1 MKKFILNSI
10 LFLFILNSYSQQKNK
25 DASFKSSQL
34 EYKFIPSITDQIKDG
49 TFIYAEES
57 NGPEVERKDKKLRL
71 NKATV
76 GKGFPLGDDPLLY
89 IQNNATIKASKEPII
104 VFETMTS
111 SNSCP
116 SDPTGSVGPNH
127 YLAAWNSAYQVY
139 DKEGNNLTPAS
150 SLTSLFGQDNFGDP
164 VVLYDAQVDRFVIT
178 SMGQSSLQL
187 AISQTSDPVNGG
199 WHVYSASSS
208 LTVFQTTG
216 LPDYPHYAIWSDGY
230 YVSVNANAN
239 DFYVLERD
247 KIIDGNPTATI
258 QAGSA
263 PSLATGGL
271 ASPHFFSVT
280 GDNHPA
286 NGNATMVYFQ
296 DDTWG
301 GVSQDHLKLWTVN
314 IDWSNPNNSSISNPS
329 QINTAS
335 FNSVFDG
342 GSFQNLTLPNGYDI
356 DACQGI
362 VMQLAQFRK
371 FPSHNSAI
379 FNFTIDVDGSSAK
392 KAGIRWYE
400 LRQDADGEPWTI
412 YQEGTYTAPDGKNA
426 FVGSMA
432 MDLQGNIGM
441 GYTSMSTSENIA
453 INYTG
458 RYATDPL
465 NQMTVSEENIAT
477 STANP
482 NSCGGRYADYAH
494 LSVDP
499 TNDKTFWFVSE
510 YFSPGRRDVVGAFQ
524 IAANYAN
531 DIGVVS
537 VDTPVSGLLS
547 NSESV
552 TVSIFNYGEDAVSN
566 FDVSYQL
573 DSGTIITETYSGTVE
588 STETVQHTFSTT
600 ADLSTVGQTYV
611 IYSYTSL
618 SGDEDS
624 SNDGITKDVQ
634 HLNPNDL
641 GVTGISS
648 PVSGTNLSATELV
661 TIEITNFGGAEQS
674 NFEVSYEFNGEQVTE
689 IVDGPLAG
697 NSSTDYIFTQTAD
710 LSAFGLYEIT
720 VTVNIENDSDDS
732 NNSISVNINNS
743 NCTPTGDLSFGDGFH
758 LFQVGDINNNT
769 GSGGPGY
776 EDFTNLSTDLEQGST
791 NDLTVTTGY
800 GNQNIRVWIDFN
812 DDFVFTLDEVVVDNY
827 VIAPGGAAGSY
838 TETMQ
843 LVVPDDAGLGEHIM
857 RAKTNWNAPVP
868 DDACEE
874 TNYGETEDYIVN
886 IVESLGIDDSILA
899 NSEFRIISQDNNQF
913 NISLSTLYNKDISF
927 SVYNVSGQ
935 VIVFN
940 NISKNSDKY
949 LYDLDMS
956 YAAAGVYLVK
966 MGNSS
971 IGHRVGKIIVK

>member
-1 MKKFILNSI
+1 MLNPKQFITCLLS
-10 LFLFILNSYSQQKNK
+10 LFLFTNLYPQSEYSQKPSWT
-25 DASFKSSQL
+25 ATL
-34 EYKFIPSITDQIKDG
+34 EYKYVPSISDQIKDG
-49 TFIYAEES
+49 TFVPADE
-57 NGPEVERKDKKLRL
+57 DAHKKLGREKRWHG
-71 NKATV
+71 NKV
-76 GKGFPLGDDPLLY
+76 VPGKGLPNGDDPLLY
-89 IQNNATIKASKEPII
+89 LQENVITKSSRDPILT
-104 VFETMTS
+104 FETTS
-111 SNSCP
+111 NTATP
-116 SDPTGSVGPNH
+116 SDPTGEMGRDYYFAS
-127 YLAAWNSAYQVY
+127 WNSSFRFFNLDGTAASPPSSLSTLF
-139 DKEGNNLTPAS
+139 GNNES
-150 SLTSLFGQDNFGDP
+150 GDP
-164 VVLYDAQVDRFVIT
+164 IVMYDSQVDRYIIS
-178 SMGQSSLQL
+178 SMGSSGLNF
-187 AISQTSDPVNGG
+187 AISQTNNPILDG
-199 WHVYSASSS
+199 WHVYSATSFG
-208 LTVFQTTG
+208 TDGQF
-216 LPDYPHYAIWSDGY
+216 PDYPKYSIWSDGY
-230 YVSVNANAN
+230 YCTTNTSGNNL
-239 DFYVLERD
+239 YVLERD
-247 KIIDGNPTATI
+247 KIIDGDPTASI
-258 QAGSA
+258 QGFDAPQMITSGFASA
-263 PSLATGGL
+263 QVLDITN
-271 ASPHFFSVT
+271 
-280 GDNHPA
+280 DDHPA
-286 NGNATMVYFQ
+286 VGNATMIYMQ
-296 DDTWG
+296 DDAWNQVLT
-301 GVSQDHLKLWTVN
+301 DHLKIWTIN
-314 IDWSNPNNSSISNPS
+314 IDWENPSNSSVSTPYQLPTS
-329 QINTAS
+329 S
-335 FNSVFDG
+335 FTSVFDG
-342 GSFQNLTLPNGYDI
+342 GSFANLTQSSGPDI
-356 DACQGI
+356 DA
-362 VMQLAQFRK
+362 MQACIMNQAQFRK
-371 FPSHNSAI
+371 FPTHNSAV
-379 FNFTIDVDGSSAK
+379 FNFVVDVLSGSDEQA
-392 KAGIRWYE
+392 AVRWYE
-400 LRQDADGEPWTI
+400 LRQDADGEPWVI
-412 YQEGTYTAPDGKNA
+412 YQEGTYTAPDGRHA
-426 FVGSMA
+426 FGASMA
-432 MDLQGNIGM
+432 MDIQGNIGM
-441 GYTSMSTSENIA
+441 GYTSMSETAPITLR
-453 INYTG
+453 YTG
-458 RYATDPL
+458 RYANDPSG
-465 NQMTVSEENIAT
+465 QMTIEENLIGQSNAT
-477 STANP
+477 NP
-482 NSCGGRYADYAH
+482 NTRYADYAH
-494 LSVDP
+494 MSVDP
-499 TNDKTFWFVSE
+499 SNDKTFWFISE
-510 YFSPGRRDVVGAFQ
+510 YFKPGRRDLVGTFQ

-611 IYSYTSL
+611 IYSYTAL

-648 PVSGTNLSATELV
+648 PVSGTNLSANELV

-674 NFEVSYEFNGEQVTE
+674 NFEVSYELNGEQVTE
-689 IVDGPLAG
+689 TVDGPLAG

-720 VTVNIENDSDDS
+720 ATVNIENDSDES
-732 NNSISVNINNS
+732 NNSISVNVNNS

-769 GSGGPGY
+769 GEGGPGY

-827 VIAPGGAAGSY
+827 VIAPGSAAGDY

-843 LVVPDDAGLGEHIM
+843 LVVPDDATLGEHIM

-913 NISLSTLYNKDISF
+913 NISLSTLYNDDISF

-971 IGHRVGKIIVK
+971 IGYRVGKIIVK

>member
-1 MKKFILNSI
+1 MVKDTKI
-10 LFLFILNSYSQQKNK
+10 LFSLLGFFLFSFSYSQQSETQKPSWT
-25 DASFKSSQL
+25 ATL
-34 EYKFIPSITDQIKDG
+34 EYRFVPSISDQIKDG
-49 TFIYAEES
+49 TFVPADE
-57 NGPEVERKDKKLRL
+57 DAHKKLGREKRWHG
-71 NKATV
+71 NKV
-76 GKGFPLGDDPLLY
+76 VPGKGLPNGDDPLLY
-89 IQNNATIKASKEPII
+89 LQENVVTKSSRDPILT
-104 VFETMTS
+104 FETTS
-111 SNSCP
+111 NTATP
-116 SDPTGSVGPNH
+116 SDPTGEIGRDYYFAS
-127 YLAAWNSAYQVY
+127 WNSSFRFFNIDGTTAS
-139 DKEGNNLTPAS
+139 PPS
-150 SLTSLFGQDNFGDP
+150 SLSTLFGNDESGDP
-164 VVLYDAQVDRFVIT
+164 IAMYDSEADRYIIT
-178 SMGQSSLQL
+178 SMGGSGLNF
-187 AISQTSDPVNGG
+187 AISQTNDPILGG
-199 WHVYSASSS
+199 WHVYNASSFG
-208 LTVFQTTG
+208 TDGQF
-216 LPDYPHYAIWSDGY
+216 PDYPKYSIWSDGY
-230 YVSVNANAN
+230 YCTTNTSANN
-239 DFYVLERD
+239 LYVLERD
-247 KIIDGNPTATI
+247 KIIDGDPTASI
-258 QAGSA
+258 QGFNAPQMITSGFASA
-263 PSLATGGL
+263 QVLDITN
-271 ASPHFFSVT
+271 
-280 GDNHPA
+280 DDHPA
-286 NGNATMVYFQ
+286 AGNATMVYLQ
-296 DDTWG
+296 DDAWNQVLT
-301 GVSQDHLKLWTVN
+301 DHLKIWTIN
-314 IDWSNPNNSSISNPS
+314 IDWENPNNSSMSTPYQLPTS
-329 QINTAS
+329 S
-335 FNSVFDG
+335 FTSVFDG
-342 GSFQNLTLPNGYDI
+342 GSFANLTQSSGPDI
-356 DACQGI
+356 DA
-362 VMQLAQFRK
+362 MQATLMNQAQFRK
-371 FPSHNSAI
+371 FPTHNSAV
-379 FNFTIDVDGSSAK
+379 FNFVVDVLSGSDEQA
-392 KAGIRWYE
+392 AVRWYE
-400 LRQDADGEPWTI
+400 LRQDADGEPWVI
-412 YQEGTYTAPDGKNA
+412 YQEGTYTAPDGRHA
-426 FVGSMA
+426 FGASMA
-432 MDLQGNIGM
+432 MDIQGNIGM
-441 GYTSMSTSENIA
+441 GYTSMSETAPITLR
-453 INYTG
+453 YTG
-458 RYATDPL
+458 RYANDPSG
-465 NQMTVSEENIAT
+465 QMTIEENLIGQSNAT
-477 STANP
+477 NP
-482 NSCGGRYADYAH
+482 NTRYADYAH
-494 LSVDP
+494 MSVDP
-499 TNDKTFWFVSE
+499 SNDKTFWFISE
-510 YFSPGRRDVVGAFQ
+510 YFKPGRRDLVGTFQ

-611 IYSYTSL
+611 IYSYTAL

-648 PVSGTNLSATELV
+648 PVSGTNLSANELV

-674 NFEVSYEFNGEQVTE
+674 NFEVSYELNGEQVTE
-689 IVDGPLAG
+689 TVDGPLAG
-697 NSSTDYIFTQTAD
+697 NSSIDYIFSQTAD

-720 VTVNIENDSDDS
+720 ATVNIENDSDES
-732 NNSISVNINNS
+732 NNSISVNVNNS

-769 GSGGPGY
+769 GEGGPGY

-827 VIAPGGAAGSY
+827 VIAPGSAAGDY

-843 LVVPDDAGLGEHIM
+843 LVVPDDATLGEHIM

-886 IVESLGIDDSILA
+886 IVESLAIDDSILA

-913 NISLSTLYNKDISF
+913 NISLSTLYNDDISF

-971 IGHRVGKIIVK
+971 IGYRVGKIIVK

>member
-1 MKKFILNSI
+1 MVKDTKI
-10 LFLFILNSYSQQKNK
+10 LFSLLGFFLFSFSYSQQSETQKPSWT
-25 DASFKSSQL
+25 ATL
-34 EYKFIPSITDQIKDG
+34 EYRFVPSISDQIKDG
-49 TFIYAEES
+49 TFVPADE
-57 NGPEVERKDKKLRL
+57 DAHKKLGREKRWHG
-71 NKATV
+71 NKV
-76 GKGFPLGDDPLLY
+76 VPGKGLPNGDDPLLY
-89 IQNNATIKASKEPII
+89 LQENVVTKNSRDPILT
-104 VFETMTS
+104 FETTS
-111 SNSCP
+111 NTATP
-116 SDPTGSVGPNH
+116 SDPTGEIGRDYYFAS
-127 YLAAWNSAYQVY
+127 WNSSFRFFNIDGTTAS
-139 DKEGNNLTPAS
+139 PPS
-150 SLTSLFGQDNFGDP
+150 SLSTLFGNDESGDP
-164 VVLYDAQVDRFVIT
+164 IAMYDSEADRYIIT
-178 SMGQSSLQL
+178 SMGGSGLNF
-187 AISQTSDPVNGG
+187 AISQTNDPILGG
-199 WHVYSASSS
+199 WHVYNASSFG
-208 LTVFQTTG
+208 TDGQF
-216 LPDYPHYAIWSDGY
+216 PDYPKYSIWSDGY
-230 YVSVNANAN
+230 YCTTNTSANN
-239 DFYVLERD
+239 LYVLERD
-247 KIIDGNPTATI
+247 KIIDGDPTASI
-258 QAGSA
+258 QGFNAPQMITSGFASA
-263 PSLATGGL
+263 QVLDITN
-271 ASPHFFSVT
+271 
-280 GDNHPA
+280 DDHPA
-286 NGNATMVYFQ
+286 AGNATMVYLQ
-296 DDTWG
+296 DDAWNQVLT
-301 GVSQDHLKLWTVN
+301 DHLKIWTIN
-314 IDWSNPNNSSISNPS
+314 IDWENPNNSSMSTPYQLPTS
-329 QINTAS
+329 S
-335 FNSVFDG
+335 FTSVFDG
-342 GSFQNLTLPNGYDI
+342 GSFANLTQSSGPDI
-356 DACQGI
+356 DA
-362 VMQLAQFRK
+362 MQATLMNQAQFRK
-371 FPSHNSAI
+371 FPTHNSAV
-379 FNFTIDVDGSSAK
+379 FNFVVDVLSGSDEQA
-392 KAGIRWYE
+392 AVRWYE
-400 LRQDADGEPWTI
+400 LRQDADGEPWVI
-412 YQEGTYTAPDGKNA
+412 YQEGTYTAPDGRHA
-426 FVGSMA
+426 FGASMA
-432 MDLQGNIGM
+432 MDIQGNIGM
-441 GYTSMSTSENIA
+441 GYTSMSETAPITLR
-453 INYTG
+453 YTG
-458 RYATDPL
+458 RYANDPSG
-465 NQMTVSEENIAT
+465 QMTIEENLIGQSNAT
-477 STANP
+477 NP
-482 NSCGGRYADYAH
+482 NTRYADYAH
-494 LSVDP
+494 MSVDP
-499 TNDKTFWFVSE
+499 SNDKTFWFISE
-510 YFSPGRRDVVGAFQ
+510 YFKPGRRDLVGTFQ

-573 DSGTIITETYSGTVE
+573 DSGTVITETYSGTVE

-611 IYSYTSL
+611 INSYTSL

-624 SNDGITKDVQ
+624 SNDGVTEDIQ

-641 GVTGISS
+641 GVTEILS
-648 PVSGTNLSATELV
+648 PVSGTNLSANELV

-674 NFEVSYEFNGEQVTE
+674 NFEVSYELNGEQVTE
-689 IVDGPLAG
+689 TVDGPLAG
-697 NSSTDYIFTQTAD
+697 NSTIDYIFTQTAD

-720 VTVNIENDSDDS
+720 ATVNIENDSDDS

-843 LVVPDDAGLGEHIM
+843 LVVPDDATLGEHIM

-886 IVESLGIDDSILA
+886 IVESLAIDDSILA

-913 NISLSTLYNKDISF
+913 NISLSTLYNDDISF

-971 IGHRVGKIIVK
+971 IGYRVGKIIVK

>member
-1 MKKFILNSI
+1 
-10 LFLFILNSYSQQKNK
+10 
-25 DASFKSSQL
+25 
-34 EYKFIPSITDQIKDG
+34 
-49 TFIYAEES
+49 
-57 NGPEVERKDKKLRL
+57 
-71 NKATV
+71 
-76 GKGFPLGDDPLLY
+76 
-89 IQNNATIKASKEPII
+89 
-104 VFETMTS
+104 
-111 SNSCP
+111 
-116 SDPTGSVGPNH
+116 
-127 YLAAWNSAYQVY
+127 
-139 DKEGNNLTPAS
+139 
-150 SLTSLFGQDNFGDP
+150 
-164 VVLYDAQVDRFVIT
+164 
-178 SMGQSSLQL
+178 
-187 AISQTSDPVNGG
+187 
-199 WHVYSASSS
+199 
-208 LTVFQTTG
+208 
-216 LPDYPHYAIWSDGY
+216 
-230 YVSVNANAN
+230 
-239 DFYVLERD
+239 
-247 KIIDGNPTATI
+247 
-258 QAGSA
+258 
-263 PSLATGGL
+263 
-271 ASPHFFSVT
+271 
-280 GDNHPA
+280 
-286 NGNATMVYFQ
+286 
-296 DDTWG
+296 
-301 GVSQDHLKLWTVN
+301 
-314 IDWSNPNNSSISNPS
+314 
-329 QINTAS
+329 
-335 FNSVFDG
+335 
-342 GSFQNLTLPNGYDI
+342 
-356 DACQGI
+356 
-362 VMQLAQFRK
+362 
-371 FPSHNSAI
+371 
-379 FNFTIDVDGSSAK
+379 
-392 KAGIRWYE
+392 
-400 LRQDADGEPWTI
+400 
-412 YQEGTYTAPDGKNA
+412 
-426 FVGSMA
+426 
-432 MDLQGNIGM
+432 MDLQGIIGM

-843 LVVPDDAGLGEHIM
+843 LVVPDDAALGEHIM

-913 NISLSTLYNKDISF
+913 NISLSTIYNKDISF

>member
-1 MKKFILNSI
+1 MVKNIKLLVSLFGF
-10 LFLFILNSYSQQKNK
+10 FLFISSYSQQSEIQKPSWTATL
-25 DASFKSSQL
+25 DYRFV
-34 EYKFIPSITDQIKDG
+34 PSISDQIKDG
-49 TFIYAEES
+49 TFVPADEDAY
-57 NGPEVERKDKKLRL
+57 KKLGREKRWHG
-71 NKATV
+71 NKV
-76 GKGFPLGDDPLLY
+76 VPGKGLPNGDDPLLY
-89 IQNNATIKASKEPII
+89 LQENVVTKSSRDPILT
-104 VFETMTS
+104 FETTS
-111 SNSCP
+111 NTATP
-116 SDPTGSVGPNH
+116 SDPTGEIGRDYYFAS
-127 YLAAWNSAYQVY
+127 WNSSFRFFNIDGTTAS
-139 DKEGNNLTPAS
+139 PPS
-150 SLTSLFGQDNFGDP
+150 SLSTLFGNDESGDP
-164 VVLYDAQVDRFVIT
+164 IAMYDSEADRYIIT
-178 SMGQSSLQL
+178 SMGSSGLNF
-187 AISQTSDPVNGG
+187 AISQTNDPILGG
-199 WHVYSASSS
+199 WHVYNAMSFG
-208 LTVFQTTG
+208 TDGQF
-216 LPDYPHYAIWSDGY
+216 PDYPKYSIWSDGY
-230 YVSVNANAN
+230 YCTTNTSANN
-239 DFYVLERD
+239 LYVLERD
-247 KIIDGNPTATI
+247 KIIDGDPTASI
-258 QAGSA
+258 QGFDAPQMITSGFASA
-263 PSLATGGL
+263 QVLDITN
-271 ASPHFFSVT
+271 
-280 GDNHPA
+280 DDHPA
-286 NGNATMVYFQ
+286 AGNATMVYMQ
-296 DDTWG
+296 DDAWNQVLT
-301 GVSQDHLKLWTVN
+301 DHLKIWTIN
-314 IDWSNPNNSSISNPS
+314 IDWENSNNSSISTPY
-329 QINTAS
+329 QLPTTS
-335 FNSVFDG
+335 FTSVFDG
-342 GSFQNLTLPNGYDI
+342 GSFANLTQSSGPDI
-356 DACQGI
+356 DA
-362 VMQLAQFRK
+362 MQATLMNQAQFRK
-371 FPSHNSAI
+371 FPTHNSAV
-379 FNFTIDVDGSSAK
+379 FNFVVDVLSGSDELA
-392 KAGIRWYE
+392 AVRWYE
-400 LRQDADGEPWTI
+400 LRQDADGEPWVI
-412 YQEGTYTAPDGKNA
+412 YQEGTYTAPEGRHA
-426 FVGSMA
+426 FGASMA
-432 MDLQGNIGM
+432 MDIQGNIGM
-441 GYTSMSTSENIA
+441 GYTSMSATAPITLR
-453 INYTG
+453 YTG
-458 RYATDPL
+458 RYANDPSG
-465 NQMTVSEENIAT
+465 QMTIEENLIGQSNAT
-477 STANP
+477 NP
-482 NSCGGRYADYAH
+482 NTRYADYAH
-494 LSVDP
+494 MSVDP
-499 TNDKTFWFVSE
+499 SNDKTFWFISE
-510 YFSPGRRDVVGAFQ
+510 YFKPGRRDLVGTFQ

-573 DSGTIITETYSGTVE
+573 DSGAIITETFSGTVE

-674 NFEVSYEFNGEQVTE
+674 NFEVSYEINGEQVTE
-689 IVDGPLAG
+689 TVDGPLAG

-720 VTVNIENDSDDS
+720 AIVNIENDSDDS

-843 LVVPDDAGLGEHIM
+843 LVVPDDATLGEHIM

-874 TNYGETEDYIVN
+874 TQYAETEDYIVN

-971 IGHRVGKIIVK
+971 IGYRVGKIIVK

>member
-1 MKKFILNSI
+1 MVKNIKLLVSLLGF
-10 LFLFILNSYSQQKNK
+10 FLFSSSYSQQSEIQKPSWTATL
-25 DASFKSSQL
+25 DYRFV
-34 EYKFIPSITDQIKDG
+34 PSISDQIKDG
-49 TFIYAEES
+49 TFVPADE
-57 NGPEVERKDKKLRL
+57 DAHKKLGREKRWHG
-71 NKATV
+71 NKV
-76 GKGFPLGDDPLLY
+76 VPGKGLPNGDDPLLY
-89 IQNNATIKASKEPII
+89 LQENVVTKSSRDPILT
-104 VFETMTS
+104 FETTS
-111 SNSCP
+111 NTATP
-116 SDPTGSVGPNH
+116 SDPTGEIGRDYYFAS
-127 YLAAWNSAYQVY
+127 WNSSFRFFNIDGTTASP
-139 DKEGNNLTPAS
+139 PAS
-150 SLTSLFGQDNFGDP
+150 LSTLFGNDESGDP
-164 VVLYDAQVDRFVIT
+164 IALYDSEADRYIIT
-178 SMGQSSLQL
+178 SMGSSGLNF
-187 AISQTSDPVNGG
+187 AISQTNDPILGG
-199 WHVYSASSS
+199 WHVYNAMSFG
-208 LTVFQTTG
+208 TDGQF
-216 LPDYPHYAIWSDGY
+216 PDYPKYSIWSDGY
-230 YVSVNANAN
+230 YCTTNTSANN
-239 DFYVLERD
+239 LYVLERD
-247 KIIDGNPTATI
+247 KIIDGDPTASI
-258 QAGSA
+258 QGFNAPQMITSGFASA
-263 PSLATGGL
+263 QVLDITN
-271 ASPHFFSVT
+271 
-280 GDNHPA
+280 DDHPA
-286 NGNATMVYFQ
+286 PGNATMVYMQ
-296 DDTWG
+296 DDAWNQVPT
-301 GVSQDHLKLWTVN
+301 DHLKIWTIN
-314 IDWSNPNNSSISNPS
+314 IDWDNSNNSSISTPYQLPTS
-329 QINTAS
+329 S
-335 FNSVFDG
+335 FTSVFDG
-342 GSFQNLTLPNGYDI
+342 GSFANLTQSSGPDI
-356 DACQGI
+356 DA
-362 VMQLAQFRK
+362 MQATLMNQAQFRK
-371 FPSHNSAI
+371 FPTHNSAV
-379 FNFTIDVDGSSAK
+379 FNFVVDVLSGSDELA
-392 KAGIRWYE
+392 AVRWYE
-400 LRQDADGEPWTI
+400 LRQDADGEPWVI
-412 YQEGTYTAPDGKNA
+412 YQEGTYTAPDGRHA
-426 FVGSMA
+426 FGASMA
-432 MDLQGNIGM
+432 MDIQGNIGM
-441 GYTSMSTSENIA
+441 GYTSMSATAPITLR
-453 INYTG
+453 YTG
-458 RYATDPL
+458 RYANDPSG
-465 NQMTVSEENIAT
+465 QMTIEENLIGQSNAT
-477 STANP
+477 NP
-482 NSCGGRYADYAH
+482 NTRYADYAH
-494 LSVDP
+494 MSVDP
-499 TNDKTFWFVSE
+499 SNDKTFWFISE
-510 YFSPGRRDVVGAFQ
+510 YFKPGRRDLVGTFQ
-524 IAANYAN
+524 IAADFAN

-611 IYSYTSL
+611 IVSYTSL

-624 SNDGITKDVQ
+624 SNDGITQDVQ

-674 NFEVSYEFNGEQVTE
+674 NFEVSYELNGELVTE
-689 IVDGPLAG
+689 TVDGPLAG

-720 VTVNIENDSDDS
+720 ATVNIENDSDDS

-743 NCTPTGDLSFGDGFH
+743 NCTPTGDLSYGDGFH

-776 EDFTNLSTDLEQGST
+776 EDFTNLSTALEQGST

-843 LVVPDDAGLGEHIM
+843 LVVPDDATLGEHIM

-886 IVESLGIDDSILA
+886 IVESLGIDDSVLA

-913 NISLSTLYNKDISF
+913 NISLSTLYNEDISF
-927 SVYNVSGQ
+927 SVYNISGQ

-940 NISKNSDKY
+940 NISKNTDKY

-971 IGHRVGKIIVK
+971 IGYRVGKIIVK

>member
-1 MKKFILNSI
+1 MVKNIKLLVSLFGF
-10 LFLFILNSYSQQKNK
+10 FLFISSYSQQSEIQKPSWTATL
-25 DASFKSSQL
+25 DYRFV
-34 EYKFIPSITDQIKDG
+34 PSISDQIKDG
-49 TFIYAEES
+49 TFVPADEDAY
-57 NGPEVERKDKKLRL
+57 KKLGREKRWHG
-71 NKATV
+71 NKV
-76 GKGFPLGDDPLLY
+76 VPGKGLPNGDDPLLY
-89 IQNNATIKASKEPII
+89 LQENVVTKSSRDPILT
-104 VFETMTS
+104 FETTS
-111 SNSCP
+111 NTATP
-116 SDPTGSVGPNH
+116 SDPTGEIGRDYYFAS
-127 YLAAWNSAYQVY
+127 WNSSFRFFNIDGTTAS
-139 DKEGNNLTPAS
+139 PPS
-150 SLTSLFGQDNFGDP
+150 SLSTLFGNDESGDP
-164 VVLYDAQVDRFVIT
+164 IAMYDSEADRYIIT
-178 SMGQSSLQL
+178 SMGSSGLNF
-187 AISQTSDPVNGG
+187 AISQTNDPILGG
-199 WHVYSASSS
+199 WHVYNAMSFG
-208 LTVFQTTG
+208 TDGQF
-216 LPDYPHYAIWSDGY
+216 PDYPKYSIWSDGY
-230 YVSVNANAN
+230 YCTTNTSANN
-239 DFYVLERD
+239 LYVLERD
-247 KIIDGNPTATI
+247 KIIDGDPTASI
-258 QAGSA
+258 QGFDAPQMITSGFASA
-263 PSLATGGL
+263 QVLDITN
-271 ASPHFFSVT
+271 
-280 GDNHPA
+280 DDHPA
-286 NGNATMVYFQ
+286 PGNATMVYMQ
-296 DDTWG
+296 DDAWNQVLT
-301 GVSQDHLKLWTVN
+301 DHLKIWTIN
-314 IDWSNPNNSSISNPS
+314 IDWENSNNSSISTPYQLPTS
-329 QINTAS
+329 S
-335 FNSVFDG
+335 FTSVFDG
-342 GSFQNLTLPNGYDI
+342 GSFANLTQSSGPDI
-356 DACQGI
+356 DA
-362 VMQLAQFRK
+362 MQATLMNQAQFRK
-371 FPSHNSAI
+371 FPTHNSAV
-379 FNFTIDVDGSSAK
+379 FNFVVDVLSGSDELA
-392 KAGIRWYE
+392 AVRWYE
-400 LRQDADGEPWTI
+400 LRQDADGEPWVI
-412 YQEGTYTAPDGKNA
+412 YQEGTYTAPEGRHA
-426 FVGSMA
+426 FGASMA
-432 MDLQGNIGM
+432 MDIQGNIGM
-441 GYTSMSTSENIA
+441 GYTSMSATAPITLR
-453 INYTG
+453 YTG
-458 RYATDPL
+458 RYANDPSG
-465 NQMTVSEENIAT
+465 QMTIEENLIGQSNAT
-477 STANP
+477 NP
-482 NSCGGRYADYAH
+482 NTRYADYAH
-494 LSVDP
+494 MSVDP
-499 TNDKTFWFVSE
+499 SNDKTFWFISE
-510 YFSPGRRDVVGAFQ
+510 YFKPGRRDLVGTFQ

-624 SNDGITKDVQ
+624 SNDGITQDVQ

-674 NFEVSYEFNGEQVTE
+674 NFEVSYELNGEQVTE
-689 IVDGPLAG
+689 TVDGPLAG

-720 VTVNIENDSDDS
+720 ATVNIENDSDDS

-843 LVVPDDAGLGEHIM
+843 LVVPDDATLGEHIM

-874 TNYGETEDYIVN
+874 TQYAETEDYIVN

-971 IGHRVGKIIVK
+971 IGYRVGKIIVK

>member
-1 MKKFILNSI
+1 MVKNIKLLVSI
-10 LFLFILNSYSQQKNK
+10 VGFFLFISSYSQQSEIQKPSWTATL
-25 DASFKSSQL
+25 DYRFV
-34 EYKFIPSITDQIKDG
+34 PSISDQIKDG
-49 TFIYAEES
+49 TFIPADEDAY
-57 NGPEVERKDKKLRL
+57 KKLGREKRWHG
-71 NKATV
+71 NKV
-76 GKGFPLGDDPLLY
+76 VPGKGLPNGDDPLLY
-89 IQNNATIKASKEPII
+89 LQENVVTKSSRDPILT
-104 VFETMTS
+104 FETTS
-111 SNSCP
+111 NTATP
-116 SDPTGSVGPNH
+116 SDPTGEIGRDYYFAS
-127 YLAAWNSAYQVY
+127 WNSSFRFF
-139 DKEGNNLTPAS
+139 NLDGTAASPPS
-150 SLTSLFGQDNFGDP
+150 SLSTLFGNDESGDP
-164 VVLYDAQVDRFVIT
+164 IAMYDSEADRYIIT
-178 SMGQSSLQL
+178 SMGSSGLNF
-187 AISQTSDPVNGG
+187 AISQTNDPILGG
-199 WHVYSASSS
+199 WHVYNAMSFG
-208 LTVFQTTG
+208 TDGQF
-216 LPDYPHYAIWSDGY
+216 PDYPKYSIWSDGY
-230 YVSVNANAN
+230 YCTTNTSANN
-239 DFYVLERD
+239 LYVLERD
-247 KIIDGNPTATI
+247 KIIDGDPTASI
-258 QAGSA
+258 QGFDAPQMITSGFASA
-263 PSLATGGL
+263 QVLDITN
-271 ASPHFFSVT
+271 
-280 GDNHPA
+280 DDHPA
-286 NGNATMVYFQ
+286 AGNATMVYMQ
-296 DDTWG
+296 DDAWNQVLT
-301 GVSQDHLKLWTVN
+301 DHLKIWTIN
-314 IDWSNPNNSSISNPS
+314 IDWENSNNSSISTPY
-329 QINTAS
+329 QLPTTS
-335 FNSVFDG
+335 FTSVFDG
-342 GSFQNLTLPNGYDI
+342 GSFANLTQSSGPDI
-356 DACQGI
+356 DA
-362 VMQLAQFRK
+362 MQATLMNQAQFRK
-371 FPSHNSAI
+371 FPTHNSAV
-379 FNFTIDVDGSSAK
+379 FNFVVDVLSGSDEQA
-392 KAGIRWYE
+392 AVRWYE
-400 LRQDADGEPWTI
+400 LRQDADGEPWVI
-412 YQEGTYTAPDGKNA
+412 YQEGTYTAPEGRHA
-426 FVGSMA
+426 FGASMA
-432 MDLQGNIGM
+432 MDIQGNIGM
-441 GYTSMSTSENIA
+441 GYTSMSETAPITLR
-453 INYTG
+453 YTG
-458 RYATDPL
+458 RYANDPSG
-465 NQMTVSEENIAT
+465 QMTIEENLIGQSNAT
-477 STANP
+477 NP
-482 NSCGGRYADYAH
+482 NTRYADYAH
-494 LSVDP
+494 MSVDP
-499 TNDKTFWFVSE
+499 SNDKTFWFISE
-510 YFSPGRRDVVGAFQ
+510 YFKPGRRDLVGTFQ

-674 NFEVSYEFNGEQVTE
+674 NFEVSYEINGEQVTE
-689 IVDGPLAG
+689 TVDGPLAG

-720 VTVNIENDSDDS
+720 AIVNIENDSDDS

-843 LVVPDDAGLGEHIM
+843 LVVPDDATLGEHIM

-874 TNYGETEDYIVN
+874 TQYAETEDYIVN

-971 IGHRVGKIIVK
+971 IGYRVGKIIVK

>member
-1 MKKFILNSI
+1 MVKDTKI
-10 LFLFILNSYSQQKNK
+10 LFSLLGFFLFSFSYSQQSETQKPSWT
-25 DASFKSSQL
+25 ATL
-34 EYKFIPSITDQIKDG
+34 EYRFVPSISDQIKDG
-49 TFIYAEES
+49 TFVPADE
-57 NGPEVERKDKKLRL
+57 DAHKKLGREKRWHG
-71 NKATV
+71 NKV
-76 GKGFPLGDDPLLY
+76 VPGKGLPNGDDPLLY
-89 IQNNATIKASKEPII
+89 LQENVVTKNSRDPILT
-104 VFETMTS
+104 FETTS
-111 SNSCP
+111 NTATP
-116 SDPTGSVGPNH
+116 SDPTGEIGRDYYFAS
-127 YLAAWNSAYQVY
+127 WNSSFRFFNIDGTTAS
-139 DKEGNNLTPAS
+139 PPS
-150 SLTSLFGQDNFGDP
+150 SLSTLFGNDESGDP
-164 VVLYDAQVDRFVIT
+164 IAMYDSEADRYIIT
-178 SMGQSSLQL
+178 SMGGSGLNF
-187 AISQTSDPVNGG
+187 AISQTNDPILGG
-199 WHVYSASSS
+199 WHVYNASSFG
-208 LTVFQTTG
+208 TDGQF
-216 LPDYPHYAIWSDGY
+216 PDYPKYSIWSDGY
-230 YVSVNANAN
+230 YCTTNTSANN
-239 DFYVLERD
+239 LYVLERD
-247 KIIDGNPTATI
+247 KIIDGDPTASI
-258 QAGSA
+258 QGFNAPQMITSGFASA
-263 PSLATGGL
+263 QVLDITN
-271 ASPHFFSVT
+271 
-280 GDNHPA
+280 DDHPA
-286 NGNATMVYFQ
+286 AGNATMVYLQ
-296 DDTWG
+296 DDAWNQVLT
-301 GVSQDHLKLWTVN
+301 DHLKIWTIN
-314 IDWSNPNNSSISNPS
+314 IDWENPNNSSMSTPYQLPTS
-329 QINTAS
+329 S
-335 FNSVFDG
+335 FTSVFDG
-342 GSFQNLTLPNGYDI
+342 GSFANLTQSSGPDI
-356 DACQGI
+356 DA
-362 VMQLAQFRK
+362 MQATLMNQAQFRK
-371 FPSHNSAI
+371 FPTHNSAV
-379 FNFTIDVDGSSAK
+379 FNFVVDVLSGSDEQA
-392 KAGIRWYE
+392 AVRWYE
-400 LRQDADGEPWTI
+400 LRQDADGEPWVI
-412 YQEGTYTAPDGKNA
+412 YQEGTYTAPDGRHA
-426 FVGSMA
+426 FGASMA
-432 MDLQGNIGM
+432 MDIQGNIGM
-441 GYTSMSTSENIA
+441 GYTSMSETAPITLR
-453 INYTG
+453 YTG
-458 RYATDPL
+458 RYANDPSG
-465 NQMTVSEENIAT
+465 QMTIEENLIGQSNAT
-477 STANP
+477 NP
-482 NSCGGRYADYAH
+482 NTRYADYAH
-494 LSVDP
+494 MSVDP
-499 TNDKTFWFVSE
+499 SNDKTFWFISE
-510 YFSPGRRDVVGAFQ
+510 YFKPGRRDLVGTFQ

-573 DSGTIITETYSGTVE
+573 DSGTVITETYSGTVE

-611 IYSYTSL
+611 INSYTSL

-624 SNDGITKDVQ
+624 SNDGVTEDIQ

-641 GVTGISS
+641 GVTEILS
-648 PVSGTNLSATELV
+648 PVSGTNLSANELV

-674 NFEVSYEFNGEQVTE
+674 NFEVSYELNGEQVTE
-689 IVDGPLAG
+689 TVDGPLAG

-720 VTVNIENDSDDS
+720 ATVNIENDSDDS

-743 NCTPTGDLSFGDGFH
+743 NCTPTGDLSYGDGFH

-843 LVVPDDAGLGEHIM
+843 LVVPDNATLGEHIM

-913 NISLSTLYNKDISF
+913 NISLSTLYNDDISF

-971 IGHRVGKIIVK
+971 IGYRVGKIIVK

>member
-1 MKKFILNSI
+1 MVKDTKI
-10 LFLFILNSYSQQKNK
+10 LFSLLGFFLFSFSYSQQSETQKPSWT
-25 DASFKSSQL
+25 ATL
-34 EYKFIPSITDQIKDG
+34 EYRFVPSISDQIKDG
-49 TFIYAEES
+49 TFVPADE
-57 NGPEVERKDKKLRL
+57 DAHKKLGREKRWHG
-71 NKATV
+71 NKV
-76 GKGFPLGDDPLLY
+76 VPGKGLPNGDDPLLY
-89 IQNNATIKASKEPII
+89 LQENVVTKSSRDPILT
-104 VFETMTS
+104 FETTS
-111 SNSCP
+111 NTATP
-116 SDPTGSVGPNH
+116 SDPTGEIGRDYYFAS
-127 YLAAWNSAYQVY
+127 WNSSFRFFNIDGTTAS
-139 DKEGNNLTPAS
+139 PPS
-150 SLTSLFGQDNFGDP
+150 SLSTLFGNDESGDP
-164 VVLYDAQVDRFVIT
+164 IAMYDSEADRYIIT
-178 SMGQSSLQL
+178 SMGGSGLNF
-187 AISQTSDPVNGG
+187 AISQTNDPILGG
-199 WHVYSASSS
+199 WHVYNASSFG
-208 LTVFQTTG
+208 TDGQF
-216 LPDYPHYAIWSDGY
+216 PDYPKYSIWSDGY
-230 YVSVNANAN
+230 YCTTNTSANN
-239 DFYVLERD
+239 LYVLERD
-247 KIIDGNPTATI
+247 KIIDGDPTASI
-258 QAGSA
+258 QGFNAPQMITSGFASA
-263 PSLATGGL
+263 QVLDITN
-271 ASPHFFSVT
+271 
-280 GDNHPA
+280 DDHPA
-286 NGNATMVYFQ
+286 AGNATMVYLQ
-296 DDTWG
+296 DDAWNQVLT
-301 GVSQDHLKLWTVN
+301 DHLKIWTIN
-314 IDWSNPNNSSISNPS
+314 IDWENPNNSSMSTPYQLPTS
-329 QINTAS
+329 S
-335 FNSVFDG
+335 FTSVFDG
-342 GSFQNLTLPNGYDI
+342 GSFANLTQSSGPDI
-356 DACQGI
+356 DA
-362 VMQLAQFRK
+362 MQATLMNQAQFRK
-371 FPSHNSAI
+371 FPTHNSAV
-379 FNFTIDVDGSSAK
+379 FNFVVDVLSGSDEQA
-392 KAGIRWYE
+392 AVRWYE
-400 LRQDADGEPWTI
+400 LRQDADGEPWVI
-412 YQEGTYTAPDGKNA
+412 YQEGTYTAPDGRHA
-426 FVGSMA
+426 FGASMA
-432 MDLQGNIGM
+432 MDIQGNIGM
-441 GYTSMSTSENIA
+441 GYTSMSETAPITLR
-453 INYTG
+453 YTG
-458 RYATDPL
+458 RYANDPSG
-465 NQMTVSEENIAT
+465 QMTIEENLIGQSNAT
-477 STANP
+477 NP
-482 NSCGGRYADYAH
+482 NTRYADYAH
-494 LSVDP
+494 MSVDP
-499 TNDKTFWFVSE
+499 SNDKTFWFISE
-510 YFSPGRRDVVGAFQ
+510 YFKPGRRDLVGTFQ

-573 DSGTIITETYSGTVE
+573 DSGTVITETYSGTVE

-624 SNDGITKDVQ
+624 SNDGVTEDIQ

-641 GVTGISS
+641 GVTEILS
-648 PVSGTNLSATELV
+648 PVSGTNLSANELV

-674 NFEVSYEFNGEQVTE
+674 NFEVSYELNGEQVTE
-689 IVDGPLAG
+689 TVDGPLAG
-697 NSSTDYIFTQTAD
+697 NSTIDYIFTQTAD
-710 LSAFGLYEIT
+710 LSAFGLYEIIA
-720 VTVNIENDSDDS
+720 TVNIENDSDDS

-827 VIAPGGAAGSY
+827 VIAPGGVAGSY

-843 LVVPDDAGLGEHIM
+843 LVVPDDATLGEHIM

-913 NISLSTLYNKDISF
+913 NISLSTLYNDDISF

-971 IGHRVGKIIVK
+971 IGYRVGKIIVK

>member
-1 MKKFILNSI
+1 MVKDTKI
-10 LFLFILNSYSQQKNK
+10 LFSLLGFFLFSFSYSQQSETQKPSWT
-25 DASFKSSQL
+25 ATL
-34 EYKFIPSITDQIKDG
+34 EYRFVPSISDQIKDG
-49 TFIYAEES
+49 TFVPADE
-57 NGPEVERKDKKLRL
+57 DAHKKLGREKRWHG
-71 NKATV
+71 NKV
-76 GKGFPLGDDPLLY
+76 VPGKGLPNGDDPLLY
-89 IQNNATIKASKEPII
+89 LQENVVTKSSRDPILT
-104 VFETMTS
+104 FETTS
-111 SNSCP
+111 NTATP
-116 SDPTGSVGPNH
+116 SDPTGEIGRDYYFAS
-127 YLAAWNSAYQVY
+127 WNSSFRFFNIDGTTAS
-139 DKEGNNLTPAS
+139 PPS
-150 SLTSLFGQDNFGDP
+150 SLSTLFGNDESGDP
-164 VVLYDAQVDRFVIT
+164 IAMYDSEADRYIIT
-178 SMGQSSLQL
+178 SMGGSGLNF
-187 AISQTSDPVNGG
+187 AISQTNDPILGG
-199 WHVYSASSS
+199 WHVYNASSFG
-208 LTVFQTTG
+208 TDGQF
-216 LPDYPHYAIWSDGY
+216 PDYPKYSIWSDGY
-230 YVSVNANAN
+230 YCTTNTSANN
-239 DFYVLERD
+239 LYVLERD
-247 KIIDGNPTATI
+247 KIIDGDPTASI
-258 QAGSA
+258 QGFNAPQMITSGFASA
-263 PSLATGGL
+263 QVLDITN
-271 ASPHFFSVT
+271 
-280 GDNHPA
+280 DDHPA
-286 NGNATMVYFQ
+286 AGNATMVYLQ
-296 DDTWG
+296 DDAWNQVLT
-301 GVSQDHLKLWTVN
+301 DHLKIWTIN
-314 IDWSNPNNSSISNPS
+314 IDWENPNNSSMSTPYQLPTS
-329 QINTAS
+329 S
-335 FNSVFDG
+335 FTSVFDG
-342 GSFQNLTLPNGYDI
+342 GSFANLTQSSGPDI
-356 DACQGI
+356 DA
-362 VMQLAQFRK
+362 MQATLMNQAQFRK
-371 FPSHNSAI
+371 FPTHNSAV
-379 FNFTIDVDGSSAK
+379 FNFVVDVLSGSDEQA
-392 KAGIRWYE
+392 AVRWYE
-400 LRQDADGEPWTI
+400 LRQDADGEPWVI
-412 YQEGTYTAPDGKNA
+412 YQEGTYTAPDGRHA
-426 FVGSMA
+426 FGASMA
-432 MDLQGNIGM
+432 MDIQGNIGM
-441 GYTSMSTSENIA
+441 GYTSMSETAPITLR
-453 INYTG
+453 YTG
-458 RYATDPL
+458 RYANDPSG
-465 NQMTVSEENIAT
+465 QMTIEENLIGQSNAT
-477 STANP
+477 NP
-482 NSCGGRYADYAH
+482 NTRYADYAH
-494 LSVDP
+494 MSVDP
-499 TNDKTFWFVSE
+499 SNDKTFWFISE
-510 YFSPGRRDVVGAFQ
+510 YFKPGRRDLVGTFQ

-611 IYSYTSL
+611 IYSYTAL

-648 PVSGTNLSATELV
+648 PVSGTNLSANELV

-674 NFEVSYEFNGEQVTE
+674 NFEVSYELNGEQVTE
-689 IVDGPLAG
+689 TVDGPLAG

-720 VTVNIENDSDDS
+720 ATVNIENDSDES
-732 NNSISVNINNS
+732 NNSISVNVNNS

-769 GSGGPGY
+769 GEGGPGY

-827 VIAPGGAAGSY
+827 VIAPGSAAGDY

-843 LVVPDDAGLGEHIM
+843 LVVPDDATLGEHIM

-886 IVESLGIDDSILA
+886 IVESLRIDDSILA

-913 NISLSTLYNKDISF
+913 NISLSTLYNDDISF

-971 IGHRVGKIIVK
+971 IGYRVGKIIVK

>member
-1 MKKFILNSI
+1 MVKNIKLLVSLFGF
-10 LFLFILNSYSQQKNK
+10 FLFISSYSQQSEIQKPSWTATL
-25 DASFKSSQL
+25 DYRFV
-34 EYKFIPSITDQIKDG
+34 PSISDQIKDG
-49 TFIYAEES
+49 TFVPADEDAY
-57 NGPEVERKDKKLRL
+57 KKLGREKRWHG
-71 NKATV
+71 NKV
-76 GKGFPLGDDPLLY
+76 VPGKGLPNGDDPLLY
-89 IQNNATIKASKEPII
+89 LQENVVTKSSRDPILT
-104 VFETMTS
+104 FETTS
-111 SNSCP
+111 NTATP
-116 SDPTGSVGPNH
+116 SDPTGEIGRDYYFAS
-127 YLAAWNSAYQVY
+127 WNSSFRFFNIDGTTAS
-139 DKEGNNLTPAS
+139 PPS
-150 SLTSLFGQDNFGDP
+150 SLSTLFGNDESGDP
-164 VVLYDAQVDRFVIT
+164 IAMYDSEADRYIIT
-178 SMGQSSLQL
+178 SMGSSGLNF
-187 AISQTSDPVNGG
+187 AISQTNDPILGG
-199 WHVYSASSS
+199 WHVYNAMSFG
-208 LTVFQTTG
+208 TDGQF
-216 LPDYPHYAIWSDGY
+216 PDYPKYSIWSDGY
-230 YVSVNANAN
+230 YCTTNTSANN
-239 DFYVLERD
+239 LYVLERD
-247 KIIDGNPTATI
+247 KIIDGDPTASI
-258 QAGSA
+258 QGFDAPQMITSGFASA
-263 PSLATGGL
+263 QVLDITN
-271 ASPHFFSVT
+271 
-280 GDNHPA
+280 DDHPA
-286 NGNATMVYFQ
+286 AGNATMVYMQ
-296 DDTWG
+296 DDAWNQVLT
-301 GVSQDHLKLWTVN
+301 DHLKIWTIN
-314 IDWSNPNNSSISNPS
+314 IDWENSNNSSISTPYQLPTS
-329 QINTAS
+329 S
-335 FNSVFDG
+335 FTSVFDG
-342 GSFQNLTLPNGYDI
+342 GSFANLTQSSGPDI
-356 DACQGI
+356 DA
-362 VMQLAQFRK
+362 MQATLMNQAQFRK
-371 FPSHNSAI
+371 FPTHNSAV
-379 FNFTIDVDGSSAK
+379 FNFVVDVLSGSDELA
-392 KAGIRWYE
+392 AVRWYE
-400 LRQDADGEPWTI
+400 LRQDADGEPWVI
-412 YQEGTYTAPDGKNA
+412 YQEGTYTAPEGRHA
-426 FVGSMA
+426 FGASMA
-432 MDLQGNIGM
+432 MDIQGNIGM
-441 GYTSMSTSENIA
+441 GYTSMSATAPITLR
-453 INYTG
+453 YTG
-458 RYATDPL
+458 RYANDPSG
-465 NQMTVSEENIAT
+465 QMTIEENLIGQSNAT
-477 STANP
+477 NP
-482 NSCGGRYADYAH
+482 NTRYADYAH
-494 LSVDP
+494 MSVDP
-499 TNDKTFWFVSE
+499 SNDKTFWFISE
-510 YFSPGRRDVVGAFQ
+510 YFKPGRRDLVGTFQ

-624 SNDGITKDVQ
+624 SNDGITQDVQ

-674 NFEVSYEFNGEQVTE
+674 NFEVSYELNGEQVTE
-689 IVDGPLAG
+689 TVDGPLAG

-720 VTVNIENDSDDS
+720 ATVNIENDSDDS

-843 LVVPDDAGLGEHIM
+843 LVVPDDATLGEHIM

-874 TNYGETEDYIVN
+874 TQYAETEDYIVN

-971 IGHRVGKIIVK
+971 IGYRVGKIIVK

>member
-1 MKKFILNSI
+1 MVKDTKI
-10 LFLFILNSYSQQKNK
+10 LFSLLGFFLFSFSYSQQSETQKPSWT
-25 DASFKSSQL
+25 ATL
-34 EYKFIPSITDQIKDG
+34 EYRFVPSISDQIKDG
-49 TFIYAEES
+49 TFVPADE
-57 NGPEVERKDKKLRL
+57 DAHKKLGREKRWHG
-71 NKATV
+71 NKV
-76 GKGFPLGDDPLLY
+76 VPGKGLPNGDDPLLY
-89 IQNNATIKASKEPII
+89 LQENVVTKSSRDPILT
-104 VFETMTS
+104 FETTS
-111 SNSCP
+111 NTATP
-116 SDPTGSVGPNH
+116 SDPTGEIGRDYYFAS
-127 YLAAWNSAYQVY
+127 WNSSFRFFNIDGTTAS
-139 DKEGNNLTPAS
+139 PPS
-150 SLTSLFGQDNFGDP
+150 SLSTLFGNDESGDP
-164 VVLYDAQVDRFVIT
+164 IAMYDSEADRYIIT
-178 SMGQSSLQL
+178 SMGGSGLNF
-187 AISQTSDPVNGG
+187 AISQTNDPILGG
-199 WHVYSASSS
+199 WHVYNASSFG
-208 LTVFQTTG
+208 TDGQF
-216 LPDYPHYAIWSDGY
+216 PDYPKYSIWSDGY
-230 YVSVNANAN
+230 YCTTNTSANN
-239 DFYVLERD
+239 LYVLERD
-247 KIIDGNPTATI
+247 KIIDGDPTASI
-258 QAGSA
+258 QGFNAPQMITSGFASA
-263 PSLATGGL
+263 QVLDITN
-271 ASPHFFSVT
+271 
-280 GDNHPA
+280 DDHPA
-286 NGNATMVYFQ
+286 AGNATMVYLQ
-296 DDTWG
+296 DDAWNQVLT
-301 GVSQDHLKLWTVN
+301 DHLKIWTIN
-314 IDWSNPNNSSISNPS
+314 IDWENPNNSSMSTPYQLPTS
-329 QINTAS
+329 S
-335 FNSVFDG
+335 FTSVFDG
-342 GSFQNLTLPNGYDI
+342 GSFANLTQSSGPDI
-356 DACQGI
+356 DA
-362 VMQLAQFRK
+362 MQATLMNQAQFRK
-371 FPSHNSAI
+371 FPTHNSAV
-379 FNFTIDVDGSSAK
+379 FNFVVDVLSGSDEQA
-392 KAGIRWYE
+392 AVRWYE
-400 LRQDADGEPWTI
+400 LRQDADGEPWVI
-412 YQEGTYTAPDGKNA
+412 YQEGTYTAPDGRHA
-426 FVGSMA
+426 FGASMA
-432 MDLQGNIGM
+432 MDIQGNIGM
-441 GYTSMSTSENIA
+441 GYTSMSETAPITLR
-453 INYTG
+453 YTG
-458 RYATDPL
+458 RYANDPSG
-465 NQMTVSEENIAT
+465 QMTIEENLIGQSNAT
-477 STANP
+477 NP
-482 NSCGGRYADYAH
+482 NTRYADYAH
-494 LSVDP
+494 MSVDP
-499 TNDKTFWFVSE
+499 SNDKTFWFISE
-510 YFSPGRRDVVGAFQ
+510 YFKPGRRDLVGTFQ

-611 IYSYTSL
+611 IYSYTAL

-648 PVSGTNLSATELV
+648 PVSGTNLSANELV

-674 NFEVSYEFNGEQVTE
+674 NFEVSYELNGEQVTE
-689 IVDGPLAG
+689 TVDGTLAG

-720 VTVNIENDSDDS
+720 ATVNIENDSDES
-732 NNSISVNINNS
+732 NNSISVNVNNS

-769 GSGGPGY
+769 GEGGPGY

-827 VIAPGGAAGSY
+827 VIAPGSAAGDY

-843 LVVPDDAGLGEHIM
+843 LVVPDDATLGEHIM

-913 NISLSTLYNKDISF
+913 NISLSTLYNDDISF

-971 IGHRVGKIIVK
+971 IGYRVGKIIVK

>member
-1 MKKFILNSI
+1 MVKDTKI
-10 LFLFILNSYSQQKNK
+10 LFSLLGFFLFSFSYSQQSETQKPSWT
-25 DASFKSSQL
+25 ATL
-34 EYKFIPSITDQIKDG
+34 EYRFVPSISDQIKDG
-49 TFIYAEES
+49 TFVPADE
-57 NGPEVERKDKKLRL
+57 DAHKKLGREKRWHG
-71 NKATV
+71 NKV
-76 GKGFPLGDDPLLY
+76 VPGKGLPNGDDPLLY
-89 IQNNATIKASKEPII
+89 LQENVVTKNSRDPILT
-104 VFETMTS
+104 FETTS
-111 SNSCP
+111 NTATP
-116 SDPTGSVGPNH
+116 SDPTGEIGRDYYFAS
-127 YLAAWNSAYQVY
+127 WNSSFRFFNIDGTTAS
-139 DKEGNNLTPAS
+139 PPS
-150 SLTSLFGQDNFGDP
+150 SLSTLFGNDESGDP
-164 VVLYDAQVDRFVIT
+164 IAMYDSEADRYIIT
-178 SMGQSSLQL
+178 SMGGSGLNF
-187 AISQTSDPVNGG
+187 AISQTNDPILGG
-199 WHVYSASSS
+199 WHVYNASSFG
-208 LTVFQTTG
+208 TDGQF
-216 LPDYPHYAIWSDGY
+216 PDYPKYSIWSDGY
-230 YVSVNANAN
+230 YCTTNTSANN
-239 DFYVLERD
+239 LYVLERD
-247 KIIDGNPTATI
+247 KIIDGDPTASI
-258 QAGSA
+258 QGFNAPQMITSGFASA
-263 PSLATGGL
+263 QVLDITN
-271 ASPHFFSVT
+271 
-280 GDNHPA
+280 DDHPA
-286 NGNATMVYFQ
+286 AGNATMVYLQ
-296 DDTWG
+296 DDAWNQVLT
-301 GVSQDHLKLWTVN
+301 DHLKIWTIN
-314 IDWSNPNNSSISNPS
+314 IDWENPNNSSMSTPYQLPTS
-329 QINTAS
+329 S
-335 FNSVFDG
+335 FTSVFDG
-342 GSFQNLTLPNGYDI
+342 GSFANLTQSSGPDI
-356 DACQGI
+356 DA
-362 VMQLAQFRK
+362 MQATLMNQAQFRK
-371 FPSHNSAI
+371 FPTHNSAV
-379 FNFTIDVDGSSAK
+379 FNFVVDVLSGSDEQA
-392 KAGIRWYE
+392 AVRWYE
-400 LRQDADGEPWTI
+400 LRQDADGEPWVI
-412 YQEGTYTAPDGKNA
+412 YQEGTYTAPDGRHA
-426 FVGSMA
+426 FGASMA
-432 MDLQGNIGM
+432 MDIQGNIGM
-441 GYTSMSTSENIA
+441 GYTSMSETAPITLR
-453 INYTG
+453 YTG
-458 RYATDPL
+458 RYANDPSG
-465 NQMTVSEENIAT
+465 QMTIEENLIGQSNAT
-477 STANP
+477 NP
-482 NSCGGRYADYAH
+482 NTRYADYAH
-494 LSVDP
+494 MSVDP
-499 TNDKTFWFVSE
+499 SNDKTFWFISE
-510 YFSPGRRDVVGAFQ
+510 YFKPGRRDLVGTFQ

-611 IYSYTSL
+611 IYSYTAL

-624 SNDGITKDVQ
+624 SNDGITEDVQ

-648 PVSGTNLSATELV
+648 PVSGTNLSANELV

-674 NFEVSYEFNGEQVTE
+674 NFEVSYELNGEQVTE
-689 IVDGPLAG
+689 TVDGPLAG

-720 VTVNIENDSDDS
+720 ATVNIENDSDES
-732 NNSISVNINNS
+732 NNSISVNVNNS

-843 LVVPDDAGLGEHIM
+843 LVVPDDATLGEHIM

-886 IVESLGIDDSILA
+886 IVESLAIDDSILA

-913 NISLSTLYNKDISF
+913 NISLSTLYNDDISF

-971 IGHRVGKIIVK
+971 IGYRVGKIIVK

>member
-1 MKKFILNSI
+1 MVKNIKLLVSLFGF
-10 LFLFILNSYSQQKNK
+10 FLFISSYSQQSEIQKPSWTATL
-25 DASFKSSQL
+25 DYRFV
-34 EYKFIPSITDQIKDG
+34 PSISDQIKDG
-49 TFIYAEES
+49 TFVPADEDAY
-57 NGPEVERKDKKLRL
+57 KKLGREKRWHG
-71 NKATV
+71 NKV
-76 GKGFPLGDDPLLY
+76 VPGKGLPNGDDPLLY
-89 IQNNATIKASKEPII
+89 LQENVVTKSSRDPILT
-104 VFETMTS
+104 FETTS
-111 SNSCP
+111 NTATP
-116 SDPTGSVGPNH
+116 SDPTGEIGRDYYFAS
-127 YLAAWNSAYQVY
+127 WNSSFRFFNIDGTTAS
-139 DKEGNNLTPAS
+139 PPS
-150 SLTSLFGQDNFGDP
+150 SLSTLFGNDESGDP
-164 VVLYDAQVDRFVIT
+164 IAMYDSEADRYIIT
-178 SMGQSSLQL
+178 SMGSSGLNF
-187 AISQTSDPVNGG
+187 AISQTNDPILGG
-199 WHVYSASSS
+199 WHVYNAMSFG
-208 LTVFQTTG
+208 TDGQF
-216 LPDYPHYAIWSDGY
+216 PDYPKYSIWSDGY
-230 YVSVNANAN
+230 YCTTNTSANN
-239 DFYVLERD
+239 LYVLERD
-247 KIIDGNPTATI
+247 KIIEGDPTASI
-258 QAGSA
+258 QGFDAPQMITSGFASA
-263 PSLATGGL
+263 QVLDITN
-271 ASPHFFSVT
+271 
-280 GDNHPA
+280 DDHPA
-286 NGNATMVYFQ
+286 AGNATMVYMQ
-296 DDTWG
+296 DDAWNQVLT
-301 GVSQDHLKLWTVN
+301 DHLKIWTIN
-314 IDWSNPNNSSISNPS
+314 IDWENPNNSSISTPYQLPTS
-329 QINTAS
+329 S
-335 FNSVFDG
+335 FTSVFDG
-342 GSFQNLTLPNGYDI
+342 GSFANLTQSSGPDI
-356 DACQGI
+356 DA
-362 VMQLAQFRK
+362 MQATLMNQAQFRK
-371 FPSHNSAI
+371 FPTHNSAV
-379 FNFTIDVDGSSAK
+379 FNFVVDVLSGSDEQA
-392 KAGIRWYE
+392 AVRWYE
-400 LRQDADGEPWTI
+400 LRQDADGEPWVI
-412 YQEGTYTAPDGKNA
+412 YQEGTYTAPEGRHA
-426 FVGSMA
+426 FGASMA
-432 MDLQGNIGM
+432 MDIQGNIGM
-441 GYTSMSTSENIA
+441 GYTSMSETAPITLR
-453 INYTG
+453 YTG
-458 RYATDPL
+458 RYANDPSG
-465 NQMTVSEENIAT
+465 QMTIEENLIGQSNAT
-477 STANP
+477 NP
-482 NSCGGRYADYAH
+482 NTRYADYAH
-494 LSVDP
+494 MSVDP
-499 TNDKTFWFVSE
+499 SNDKTFWFISE
-510 YFSPGRRDVVGAFQ
+510 YFKPGRRDLVGTFQ

-573 DSGTIITETYSGTVE
+573 DSGTIITEIYSGTVE

-611 IYSYTSL
+611 INSYTSL

-674 NFEVSYEFNGEQVTE
+674 NFEVSYEINGEQVTE
-689 IVDGPLAG
+689 TVDGPLAG

-720 VTVNIENDSDDS
+720 AIVNIENDSDDS

-758 LFQVGDINNNT
+758 LFRVGDINNNT

-776 EDFTNLSTDLEQGST
+776 EDFTNLSTDLEQGSS

-843 LVVPDDAGLGEHIM
+843 LVVPDDASLGEHIM

-874 TNYGETEDYIVN
+874 TQYAETEDYIVN

-971 IGHRVGKIIVK
+971 IGYRVGKIIVK

>member
-1 MKKFILNSI
+1 MVKNIKLIVSLLGF
-10 LFLFILNSYSQQKNK
+10 FLFSSSYSQQSEIQKPSWTATL
-25 DASFKSSQL
+25 DYRFV
-34 EYKFIPSITDQIKDG
+34 PSISDQIKDG
-49 TFIYAEES
+49 TFVPADE
-57 NGPEVERKDKKLRL
+57 DAHKKLGREKRWHG
-71 NKATV
+71 NKV
-76 GKGFPLGDDPLLY
+76 VPGKGLPNGDDPLLY
-89 IQNNATIKASKEPII
+89 LQENVVTKSSRDPILT
-104 VFETMTS
+104 FETTS
-111 SNSCP
+111 NTATP
-116 SDPTGSVGPNH
+116 SDPTGEIGRDYYFAS
-127 YLAAWNSAYQVY
+127 WNSSFRFFNIDGTTASP
-139 DKEGNNLTPAS
+139 PAS
-150 SLTSLFGQDNFGDP
+150 LSTLFGNDESGDP
-164 VVLYDAQVDRFVIT
+164 IALYDSEADRYIIT
-178 SMGQSSLQL
+178 SMGSSGLNF
-187 AISQTSDPVNGG
+187 AISQTNDPILGG
-199 WHVYSASSS
+199 WHVYNAMSFG
-208 LTVFQTTG
+208 TDGQF
-216 LPDYPHYAIWSDGY
+216 PDYPKYSIWSDGY
-230 YVSVNANAN
+230 YCTTNTSANN
-239 DFYVLERD
+239 LYVLERD
-247 KIIDGNPTATI
+247 KIIDGDPTASI
-258 QAGSA
+258 QGFNAPQMITSGFASA
-263 PSLATGGL
+263 QVLDITN
-271 ASPHFFSVT
+271 
-280 GDNHPA
+280 DDHPA
-286 NGNATMVYFQ
+286 PGNATMVYMQ
-296 DDTWG
+296 DDAWNQVPT
-301 GVSQDHLKLWTVN
+301 DHLKIWTIN
-314 IDWSNPNNSSISNPS
+314 IDWDNSNNSSISTPYQLPTS
-329 QINTAS
+329 S
-335 FNSVFDG
+335 FTSVFDG
-342 GSFQNLTLPNGYDI
+342 GSFANLTQSSGPDI
-356 DACQGI
+356 DA
-362 VMQLAQFRK
+362 MQATLMNQAQFRK
-371 FPSHNSAI
+371 FPTHNSAV
-379 FNFTIDVDGSSAK
+379 FNFVVDVLSGSDEQA
-392 KAGIRWYE
+392 AVRWYE
-400 LRQDADGEPWTI
+400 LRQDADGEPWVI
-412 YQEGTYTAPDGKNA
+412 YQEGTYTAPDGRHA
-426 FVGSMA
+426 FGASMA
-432 MDLQGNIGM
+432 MDIQGNIGM
-441 GYTSMSTSENIA
+441 GYTSMSATAPITLR
-453 INYTG
+453 YTG
-458 RYATDPL
+458 RYANDPSG
-465 NQMTVSEENIAT
+465 QMTIEENLIGQSN
-477 STANP
+477 STNP
-482 NSCGGRYADYAH
+482 NTRYADYAH
-494 LSVDP
+494 MSVDP
-499 TNDKTFWFVSE
+499 SNDKTFWFISE
-510 YFSPGRRDVVGAFQ
+510 YFKPGRRDLVGTFQ
-524 IAANYAN
+524 IAADFAN

-573 DSGTIITETYSGTVE
+573 DSGTVITETYSGTVE

-611 IYSYTSL
+611 IVSYTSL

-624 SNDGITKDVQ
+624 SNDGITQDVQ

-674 NFEVSYEFNGEQVTE
+674 NFEVSYELNGELVTE
-689 IVDGPLAG
+689 TVDGPLAG

-720 VTVNIENDSDDS
+720 ATVNIENDSDDS

-743 NCTPTGDLSFGDGFH
+743 NCTPTGDLSYGDGFH

-776 EDFTNLSTDLEQGST
+776 EDFTNLSTALEQGST

-843 LVVPDDAGLGEHIM
+843 LVVPDDATLGEHIM

-886 IVESLGIDDSILA
+886 IVESLGIDDSVLA

-913 NISLSTLYNKDISF
+913 NISLSTLYNEDISF
-927 SVYNVSGQ
+927 SVYNISGQ

-940 NISKNSDKY
+940 NISKNTDKY

-971 IGHRVGKIIVK
+971 IGYRVGKIIVK

>member
-1 MKKFILNSI
+1 MVKNIKLLVSI
-10 LFLFILNSYSQQKNK
+10 VGFFLFISSYSQQSEIQKPSWTATL
-25 DASFKSSQL
+25 DYRFV
-34 EYKFIPSITDQIKDG
+34 PSISDQIKDG
-49 TFIYAEES
+49 TFVPADEDAY
-57 NGPEVERKDKKLRL
+57 KKLGREKRWHG
-71 NKATV
+71 NKV
-76 GKGFPLGDDPLLY
+76 VPGKGLPNGDDPLLY
-89 IQNNATIKASKEPII
+89 LQENVVTKSSRDPILT
-104 VFETMTS
+104 FETTS
-111 SNSCP
+111 NTATP
-116 SDPTGSVGPNH
+116 SDPTGEIGRDYYFAS
-127 YLAAWNSAYQVY
+127 WNSSFRFF
-139 DKEGNNLTPAS
+139 NLDGTAASPPS
-150 SLTSLFGQDNFGDP
+150 SLSTLFGNDESGDP
-164 VVLYDAQVDRFVIT
+164 IAMYDSEADRYIIT
-178 SMGQSSLQL
+178 SMGSSGLNF
-187 AISQTSDPVNGG
+187 AISQTNDPILGG
-199 WHVYSASSS
+199 WHVYNAMSFG
-208 LTVFQTTG
+208 TDGQF
-216 LPDYPHYAIWSDGY
+216 PDYPKYSIWSDGY
-230 YVSVNANAN
+230 YCTTNTSANN
-239 DFYVLERD
+239 LYVLERD
-247 KIIDGNPTATI
+247 KIIDGDPTASI
-258 QAGSA
+258 QGFDAPQMITSGFASA
-263 PSLATGGL
+263 QVLDITN
-271 ASPHFFSVT
+271 
-280 GDNHPA
+280 DDHPA
-286 NGNATMVYFQ
+286 AGNATMVYMQ
-296 DDTWG
+296 DDAWNQVLT
-301 GVSQDHLKLWTVN
+301 DHLKIWTIN
-314 IDWSNPNNSSISNPS
+314 IDWENSNNSSISTPYQLPTS
-329 QINTAS
+329 S
-335 FNSVFDG
+335 FTSVFDG
-342 GSFQNLTLPNGYDI
+342 GSFANLTQSSGPDI
-356 DACQGI
+356 DA
-362 VMQLAQFRK
+362 MQATLMNQAQFRK
-371 FPSHNSAI
+371 FPTHNSAV
-379 FNFTIDVDGSSAK
+379 FNFVVDVLSGSDEQA
-392 KAGIRWYE
+392 AVRWYE
-400 LRQDADGEPWTI
+400 LRQDADGEPWVI
-412 YQEGTYTAPDGKNA
+412 YQEGTYTAPEGRHA
-426 FVGSMA
+426 FGASMA
-432 MDLQGNIGM
+432 MDIQGNIGM
-441 GYTSMSTSENIA
+441 GYTSMSETAPITLR
-453 INYTG
+453 YTG
-458 RYATDPL
+458 RYANDPSG
-465 NQMTVSEENIAT
+465 QMTIEENLVGQSNAT
-477 STANP
+477 NP
-482 NSCGGRYADYAH
+482 NTRYADYAH
-494 LSVDP
+494 MSVDP
-499 TNDKTFWFVSE
+499 SNDKTFWFISE
-510 YFSPGRRDVVGAFQ
+510 YFKPGRRDLVGTFQ

-573 DSGTIITETYSGTVE
+573 DSGAIITETFSGTVE

-674 NFEVSYEFNGEQVTE
+674 NFEVSYEINGEQVTE
-689 IVDGPLAG
+689 TVDGPLAG

-720 VTVNIENDSDDS
+720 AIVNIENDSDDS

-843 LVVPDDAGLGEHIM
+843 LVVPDDATLGEHIM

-874 TNYGETEDYIVN
+874 TQYAETEDYIVN

-971 IGHRVGKIIVK
+971 IGYRVGKIIVK

>member
-1 MKKFILNSI
+1 MVKNIKLLVSLFGF
-10 LFLFILNSYSQQKNK
+10 FLFISSYSQQSEIQKPSWTATL
-25 DASFKSSQL
+25 DYRFV
-34 EYKFIPSITDQIKDG
+34 PSISDQIKDG
-49 TFIYAEES
+49 TFVPADEDAY
-57 NGPEVERKDKKLRL
+57 KKLGREKRWHG
-71 NKATV
+71 NKV
-76 GKGFPLGDDPLLY
+76 VPGKGLPNGDDPLLY
-89 IQNNATIKASKEPII
+89 LQENVVTKSSRDPILT
-104 VFETMTS
+104 FETTS
-111 SNSCP
+111 NTATP
-116 SDPTGSVGPNH
+116 SDPTGEIGRDYYFAS
-127 YLAAWNSAYQVY
+127 WNSSFRFF
-139 DKEGNNLTPAS
+139 NLDGTAASPPS
-150 SLTSLFGQDNFGDP
+150 SLSTLFGSDESGDP
-164 VVLYDAQVDRFVIT
+164 IAMYDSEADRYIIT
-178 SMGQSSLQL
+178 SMGSSGLNF
-187 AISQTSDPVNGG
+187 AISQTNDPILDG
-199 WHVYSASSS
+199 WHVYNAISFG
-208 LTVFQTTG
+208 TDGQF
-216 LPDYPHYAIWSDGY
+216 PDYPKFSIWSDGY
-230 YVSVNANAN
+230 YCTTNTSGN
-239 DFYVLERD
+239 DLYVLERD
-247 KIIDGNPTATI
+247 KIIDGDPTASI
-258 QAGSA
+258 QGFNAPQMITSGFASA
-263 PSLATGGL
+263 QVLDITN
-271 ASPHFFSVT
+271 
-280 GDNHPA
+280 DDHPA
-286 NGNATMVYFQ
+286 AGNATLIYLQ
-296 DDTWG
+296 DDAWNQ
-301 GVSQDHLKLWTVN
+301 VSTDHLKIWTIN
-314 IDWSNPNNSSISNPS
+314 IDWENPNNSSISTPYQLPTS
-329 QINTAS
+329 S
-335 FNSVFDG
+335 FTSVFDG
-342 GSFQNLTLPNGYDI
+342 GSFANLTQSSGPDI
-356 DACQGI
+356 DA
-362 VMQLAQFRK
+362 MQACIMNQAQFRK
-371 FPSHNSAI
+371 FPTHNSAV
-379 FNFTIDVDGSSAK
+379 FNFVVDVLSGSDEQA
-392 KAGIRWYE
+392 AVRWYE
-400 LRQDADGEPWTI
+400 LRQDSDGEPWVI
-412 YQEGTYTAPDGKNA
+412 YQEGTYTAPAGRHA
-426 FVGSMA
+426 FGASMA
-432 MDLQGNIGM
+432 MDVQGNIGM
-441 GYTSMSTSENIA
+441 GYSSMSSTNPITLR
-453 INYTG
+453 YTG
-458 RYATDPL
+458 RYANDPSG
-465 NQMTVSEENIAT
+465 QMTIEENLIGQSNAT
-477 STANP
+477 NP
-482 NSCGGRYADYAH
+482 NTRYADYSQI
-494 LSVDP
+494 SVDP
-499 TNDKTFWFVSE
+499 ANDKTFWFVSE
-510 YFSPGRRDVVGAFQ
+510 YFKPGRRDLVGTFQ

-573 DSGTIITETYSGTVE
+573 DSGAIITETFSGTVE

-674 NFEVSYEFNGEQVTE
+674 NFEVSYEINGEQVTE
-689 IVDGPLAG
+689 TVDGPLAG

-720 VTVNIENDSDDS
+720 AIVNIENDSDDS

-843 LVVPDDAGLGEHIM
+843 LVVPDDATLGEHIM

-874 TNYGETEDYIVN
+874 TQYAETEDYIVN

-971 IGHRVGKIIVK
+971 IGYRVGKIIVK

>member
-1 MKKFILNSI
+1 MVKNIKLLVSLFGF
-10 LFLFILNSYSQQKNK
+10 FLFISSYSQQSEIQKPSWTATL
-25 DASFKSSQL
+25 DYRFV
-34 EYKFIPSITDQIKDG
+34 PSISDQIKDG
-49 TFIYAEES
+49 TFVPADEDAY
-57 NGPEVERKDKKLRL
+57 KKLGREKRWHG
-71 NKATV
+71 NKV
-76 GKGFPLGDDPLLY
+76 VPGKGLPNGDDPLLY
-89 IQNNATIKASKEPII
+89 LQENVVTKSSRDPILT
-104 VFETMTS
+104 FETTS
-111 SNSCP
+111 NTATP
-116 SDPTGSVGPNH
+116 SDPTGEIGRDYYFAS
-127 YLAAWNSAYQVY
+127 WNSSFRFFNIDGTTAS
-139 DKEGNNLTPAS
+139 PPS
-150 SLTSLFGQDNFGDP
+150 SLSTLFGNDESGDP
-164 VVLYDAQVDRFVIT
+164 IAMYDSEADRYIIT
-178 SMGQSSLQL
+178 SMGSSGLNF
-187 AISQTSDPVNGG
+187 AISQTNDPILGG
-199 WHVYSASSS
+199 WHVYNAMSFG
-208 LTVFQTTG
+208 TDGQF
-216 LPDYPHYAIWSDGY
+216 PDYPKYSIWSDGY
-230 YVSVNANAN
+230 YCTTNTSANN
-239 DFYVLERD
+239 LYVLERD
-247 KIIDGNPTATI
+247 KIIDGDPTASI
-258 QAGSA
+258 QGFDAPQMITSGFASA
-263 PSLATGGL
+263 QVLDITN
-271 ASPHFFSVT
+271 
-280 GDNHPA
+280 DDHPA
-286 NGNATMVYFQ
+286 AGNATMVYMQ
-296 DDTWG
+296 DDAWNQVLT
-301 GVSQDHLKLWTVN
+301 DHLKIWTIN
-314 IDWSNPNNSSISNPS
+314 IDWENSNNSSISTPY
-329 QINTAS
+329 QLPTTS
-335 FNSVFDG
+335 FTSVFDG
-342 GSFQNLTLPNGYDI
+342 GSFANLTQSSGPDI
-356 DACQGI
+356 DA
-362 VMQLAQFRK
+362 MQATLMNQAQFRK
-371 FPSHNSAI
+371 FPTHNSAV
-379 FNFTIDVDGSSAK
+379 FNFVVDVLSGSDELA
-392 KAGIRWYE
+392 AVRWYE
-400 LRQDADGEPWTI
+400 LRQDADGEPWVI
-412 YQEGTYTAPDGKNA
+412 YQEGTYTAPEGRHA
-426 FVGSMA
+426 FGASMA
-432 MDLQGNIGM
+432 MDIQGNIGM
-441 GYTSMSTSENIA
+441 GYTSMSATAPITLR
-453 INYTG
+453 YTG
-458 RYATDPL
+458 RYANDPSG
-465 NQMTVSEENIAT
+465 QMTIEENLIGQSNAT
-477 STANP
+477 NP
-482 NSCGGRYADYAH
+482 NTRYADYAH
-494 LSVDP
+494 MSVDP
-499 TNDKTFWFVSE
+499 SNDKTFWFISE
-510 YFSPGRRDVVGAFQ
+510 YFKPGRRDLVGTFQ

-624 SNDGITKDVQ
+624 SNDGITQDVQ

-674 NFEVSYEFNGEQVTE
+674 NFEVSYELNGEQVTE
-689 IVDGPLAG
+689 TVDGPLAG

-720 VTVNIENDSDDS
+720 ATVNIENDSDDS

-743 NCTPTGDLSFGDGFH
+743 NCTPTGDLSYGDGFH

-812 DDFVFTLDEVVVDNY
+812 DDFVFTLDEIVVDNY

-843 LVVPDDAGLGEHIM
+843 LVVPDDATLGEHIM

-886 IVESLGIDDSILA
+886 IVESLGIDDSVLA

-913 NISLSTLYNKDISF
+913 NISLSTLYNEDISF
-927 SVYNVSGQ
+927 SVYNISGQ

-971 IGHRVGKIIVK
+971 IGYRVGKIIVK

>member
-1 MKKFILNSI
+1 MVKDTKI
-10 LFLFILNSYSQQKNK
+10 LFSLLGFFLFSFSYSQQSETQKPSWT
-25 DASFKSSQL
+25 ATL
-34 EYKFIPSITDQIKDG
+34 EYRFVPSISDQIKDG
-49 TFIYAEES
+49 TFVPADE
-57 NGPEVERKDKKLRL
+57 DAHKKLGREKRWHG
-71 NKATV
+71 NKV
-76 GKGFPLGDDPLLY
+76 VPGKGLPNGDDPLLY
-89 IQNNATIKASKEPII
+89 LQENVVTKSSRDPILT
-104 VFETMTS
+104 FETTS
-111 SNSCP
+111 NTATP
-116 SDPTGSVGPNH
+116 SDPTGEIGRDYYFAS
-127 YLAAWNSAYQVY
+127 WNSSFRFFNIDGTTAS
-139 DKEGNNLTPAS
+139 PPS
-150 SLTSLFGQDNFGDP
+150 SLSTLFGNDESGDP
-164 VVLYDAQVDRFVIT
+164 IAMYDSEADRYIIT
-178 SMGQSSLQL
+178 SMGGSGLNF
-187 AISQTSDPVNGG
+187 AISQTNDPILGG
-199 WHVYSASSS
+199 WHVYNASSFG
-208 LTVFQTTG
+208 TDGQF
-216 LPDYPHYAIWSDGY
+216 PDYPKYSIWSDGY
-230 YVSVNANAN
+230 YCTTNTSANN
-239 DFYVLERD
+239 LYVLERD
-247 KIIDGNPTATI
+247 KIIDGDPTASI
-258 QAGSA
+258 QGFNAPQMITSGFASA
-263 PSLATGGL
+263 QVLDITN
-271 ASPHFFSVT
+271 
-280 GDNHPA
+280 DDHPA
-286 NGNATMVYFQ
+286 AGNATMVYLQ
-296 DDTWG
+296 DDAWNQVLT
-301 GVSQDHLKLWTVN
+301 DHLKIWTIN
-314 IDWSNPNNSSISNPS
+314 IDWENPNNSSMSTPYQLPTS
-329 QINTAS
+329 S
-335 FNSVFDG
+335 FTSVFDG
-342 GSFQNLTLPNGYDI
+342 GSFANLTQSSGPDI
-356 DACQGI
+356 DA
-362 VMQLAQFRK
+362 MQATLMNQAQFRK
-371 FPSHNSAI
+371 FPTHNSAV
-379 FNFTIDVDGSSAK
+379 FNFVVDVLSGSDEQA
-392 KAGIRWYE
+392 AVRWYE
-400 LRQDADGEPWTI
+400 LRQDADGEPWVI
-412 YQEGTYTAPDGKNA
+412 YQEGTYTAPDGRHA
-426 FVGSMA
+426 FGASMA
-432 MDLQGNIGM
+432 MDIQGNIGM
-441 GYTSMSTSENIA
+441 GYTSMSETAPITLR
-453 INYTG
+453 YTG
-458 RYATDPL
+458 RYANDPSG
-465 NQMTVSEENIAT
+465 QMTIEENLIGQSNAT
-477 STANP
+477 NP
-482 NSCGGRYADYAH
+482 NTRYADYAH
-494 LSVDP
+494 MSVDP
-499 TNDKTFWFVSE
+499 SNDKTFWFISE
-510 YFSPGRRDVVGAFQ
+510 YFKPGRRDLVGTFQ

-611 IYSYTSL
+611 IYSYTAL

-648 PVSGTNLSATELV
+648 PVSGTNLSANELV

-674 NFEVSYEFNGEQVTE
+674 NFEVSYELNGEQVTE
-689 IVDGPLAG
+689 TVDGPLAG

-720 VTVNIENDSDDS
+720 ATVNIENDSDES
-732 NNSISVNINNS
+732 NNSISVNVNNS

-769 GSGGPGY
+769 GEGGPGY

-791 NDLTVTTGY
+791 NYLTVTTGY

-827 VIAPGGAAGSY
+827 VIAPGSAAGDY

-843 LVVPDDAGLGEHIM
+843 LVVPDDATLGEHIM

-913 NISLSTLYNKDISF
+913 NISLSTLYNDDISF

-971 IGHRVGKIIVK
+971 IGYRVGKIIVK

>member
-1 MKKFILNSI
+1 MVKNIKLLVSLFGF
-10 LFLFILNSYSQQKNK
+10 FLFISSYSQQSEIQKPSWTATL
-25 DASFKSSQL
+25 DYRFV
-34 EYKFIPSITDQIKDG
+34 PSISDQIKDG
-49 TFIYAEES
+49 TFVPADEDAY
-57 NGPEVERKDKKLRL
+57 KKLGREKRWHG
-71 NKATV
+71 NKV
-76 GKGFPLGDDPLLY
+76 VPGKGLPNGDDPLLY
-89 IQNNATIKASKEPII
+89 LQENVVTKSSRDPILT
-104 VFETMTS
+104 FETTS
-111 SNSCP
+111 NTATP
-116 SDPTGSVGPNH
+116 SDPTGEIGRDYYFAS
-127 YLAAWNSAYQVY
+127 WNSSFRFFNIDGTTAS
-139 DKEGNNLTPAS
+139 PPS
-150 SLTSLFGQDNFGDP
+150 SLSTLFGNDESGDP
-164 VVLYDAQVDRFVIT
+164 IAMYDSEADRYIIT
-178 SMGQSSLQL
+178 SMGSSGLNF
-187 AISQTSDPVNGG
+187 AISQTNDPILGG
-199 WHVYSASSS
+199 WHVYNAMSFG
-208 LTVFQTTG
+208 TDGQF
-216 LPDYPHYAIWSDGY
+216 PDYPKYSIWSDGY
-230 YVSVNANAN
+230 YCTTNTSANN
-239 DFYVLERD
+239 LYVLERD
-247 KIIDGNPTATI
+247 KIIDGDPTASI
-258 QAGSA
+258 QGFDAPQMITSGFASA
-263 PSLATGGL
+263 QVLDITN
-271 ASPHFFSVT
+271 
-280 GDNHPA
+280 DDHPA
-286 NGNATMVYFQ
+286 AGNATMVYMQ
-296 DDTWG
+296 DDAWNQVLT
-301 GVSQDHLKLWTVN
+301 DHLKIWTIN
-314 IDWSNPNNSSISNPS
+314 IDWENSNNSSISTPYQLPTS
-329 QINTAS
+329 S
-335 FNSVFDG
+335 FTSVFDG
-342 GSFQNLTLPNGYDI
+342 GSFANLTQSSGPDI
-356 DACQGI
+356 DA
-362 VMQLAQFRK
+362 MQATLMNQAQFRK
-371 FPSHNSAI
+371 FPTHNSAV
-379 FNFTIDVDGSSAK
+379 FNFVVDVLSGSDELA
-392 KAGIRWYE
+392 AVRWYE
-400 LRQDADGEPWTI
+400 LRQDADGEPWVI
-412 YQEGTYTAPDGKNA
+412 YQEGTYTAPEGRHA
-426 FVGSMA
+426 FGASMA
-432 MDLQGNIGM
+432 MDVQGNIGM
-441 GYTSMSTSENIA
+441 GYSSMNSTNPITLR
-453 INYTG
+453 YTG
-458 RYATDPL
+458 RYANDPSG
-465 NQMTVSEENIAT
+465 QMTIEENLIGQSNAT
-477 STANP
+477 NP
-482 NSCGGRYADYAH
+482 NTRYADYSQI
-494 LSVDP
+494 SVDP
-499 TNDKTFWFVSE
+499 ANDKTFWFVSE
-510 YFSPGRRDVVGAFQ
+510 YFKPGRRDLVGTFQ

-573 DSGTIITETYSGTVE
+573 DSGAIITETFSGTVE

-624 SNDGITKDVQ
+624 SNDGITQDVQ

-674 NFEVSYEFNGEQVTE
+674 NFEVSYELNGEQVTE
-689 IVDGPLAG
+689 TVDGPLAG

-720 VTVNIENDSDDS
+720 ATVNIENDSDDS

-843 LVVPDDAGLGEHIM
+843 LVVPDDATLGEHIM

-874 TNYGETEDYIVN
+874 TQYAETEDYIVN

-971 IGHRVGKIIVK
+971 IGYRVGKIIVK